1 MILSCREK
9 THTRLIYSV
18 GNTKEN
24 PVILFLTEGQLCRMG
39 HVFLGQPPPLPDY
52 RSVLNLVQLSINI
65 SGIKKIQCNKL
76 SQS

>member
-39 HVFLGQPPPLPDY
+39 HVFMGQPPPPTQDY
-52 RSVLNLVQLSINI
+52 RRVLNLVQFSINI
-65 SGIKKIQCNKL
+65 SGKIQCN
-76 SQS
+76 